1 MGKKS
6 VELLSTFRWL
16 KVDAAPGVYRLMP
29 TVSLVV
35 GKNMIARYLTSELR
49 VAAGLIEFQHLKEAD
64 HLIVSVPED
73 KDCWDDRFTHGDH
86 ALKVW
91 MMYLDWALQ
100 DTWLVA
106 DNCIICEIA
115 YCKFTANGRTTW
127 SNNNLYAQASMA
139 DGHRMKTVTWNEEMI
154 GAWAREGLRLREH
167 LHETGYDIFTDITSN
182 KVTRF
187 ARFLQFVQAA
197 RRESF
202 PAIKIAQMCSALES
216 LFSTTETELTHR
228 LSERVAFFLG
238 GDPEQMEGTYK
249 FIKKAY
255 AIRSQV
261 THGSPVNAKLA
272 GSTAEISK
280 AMVDILR
287 EIAFKV
293 ISDGP
298 EGVTYKS
305 NEQIED
311 HFRRCLFN

>member
-16 KVDAAPGVYRLMP
+16 KVEAPPGVYNLMP
-29 TVSLVV
+29 TVNIVV
-35 GKNMIARYLTSELR
+35 GKKIIARYLTDELKM
-49 VAAGLIEFQHLKEAD
+49 AAGLIEFQHLKEAD
-64 HLIVSVPED
+64 HLVVSLPEENG
-73 KDCWDDRFTHGDH
+73 CWDDRAVHGEH
-86 ALKVW
+86 VLKVW

-100 DTWLVA
+100 DTWLIS
-106 DNCIICEIA
+106 DNCFICEIA
-115 YCKFTANGRTTW
+115 YCKFTAGGKTYW
-127 SNNNLYAQASMA
+127 CNNNLYAQSSMA
-139 DGHRMKTVTWNEEMI
+139 DGDRMKTVTWNEEMI

-167 LHETGYDIFTDITSN
+167 LHATGYDIFTDITSN

-197 RRESF
+197 RRETF

-216 LFSTTETELTHR
+216 LLSTADTELTHR
-228 LSERVAFFLG
+228 LSERVAFFIG
-238 GDPEQMEGTYK
+238 GDGQQMEATYK

-261 THGSPVNAKLA
+261 THGSPVSAKLA
-272 GSTAEISK
+272 GITGEISK
-280 AMVDILR
+280 EMFDILR
-287 EIAFKV
+287 KIAFKV
-293 ISDGP
+293 ICDGP

-305 NEQIED
+305 SEQIED